1 MYGSIIK
8 KGKSE
13 PKINVGLIVLLFFII
28 FFCVRLIN
36 GLKDSRENGAL
47 AYVQLL
53 NFGMP
58 IVEGQ
63 IYNEDQYIENELSIK
78 VVLLKMLGLN
88 DINSNIIIGNEVTYL
103 KNSSSTDNLV
113 SKFNI
118 SSFDIS
124 EETIIRVDNVEDS
137 SLKKNLDTTK
147 PEVLIYHTHTSEAYA
162 EFSTGDRSDS
172 DDENYNVVGVGN
184 ALAKELEETYG
195 IATIHDKTNHS
206 TSYNESYSRSTETL
220 QKYLNQYG
228 DFKIIIDLHRDSGG
242 NKNNL
247 TATVNGENVA
257 KIQFVLSKSSSRYES
272 NLVLANEMMNKGN
285 ELFPGFVR
293 EHYIYNRGIMRM
305 QQSLSNSALL
315 VECGSNINT
324 AQEAQNSA
332 KLIARLIAE
341 YINASRK
348 K

>member
-8 KGKSE
+8 VNKSK
-13 PKINVGLIVLLFFII
+13 PKINAGVIVLLLFIV
-28 FFCVRLIN
+28 FFCARLIHV
-36 GLKDSRENGAL
+36 LKESRENGAL

-63 IYNEDQYIENELSIK
+63 IYNKDQYVENNLSIK
-78 VVLLKMLGLN
+78 AILLKTLGLN
-88 DINSNIIIGNEVTYL
+88 NLNGNSIIGNEVSYFKNT
-103 KNSSSTDNLV
+103 NSSDNLV
-113 SKFNI
+113 SKSNINSFN
-118 SSFDIS
+118 IS
-124 EETIIRVDNVEDS
+124 EETIIRIDNVENA
-137 SLKKNLDTTK
+137 SLKKILDTTK

-162 EFSTGDRSDS
+162 EFTTGDRSDS
-172 DDENYNVVGVGN
+172 DDENYNIVGVGN
-184 ALAKELEETYG
+184 ELAKELQETYG

-206 TSYNESYSRSTETL
+206 ISYNESYSRSTETL
-220 QKYLNQYG
+220 QNYLNQYG

-247 TATVNGENVA
+247 TAIVNGESVA
-257 KIQFVLSKSSSRYES
+257 KIQFVLSKSSSRYEA
-272 NLVLANEMMNKGN
+272 NLALANEMMNKGN

-305 QQSLSNSALL
+305 QQSLSDNALL
-315 VECGSNINT
+315 IECGSNINT
-324 AQEAQNSA
+324 AQEARNSA

-341 YINASRK
+341 HINASGE
-348 K
+348 

>member
-8 KGKSE
+8 VDKSK
-13 PKINVGLIVLLFFII
+13 PKINVGVIMLLLFII
-28 FFCVRLIN
+28 FFCARLIHV
-36 GLKDSRENGAL
+36 LKDNRENGAL
-47 AYVQLL
+47 AYVQIL

-63 IYNEDQYIENELSIK
+63 IYNEDQYVENNLSIK
-78 VVLLKMLGLN
+78 AVLLKTLELN
-88 DINSNIIIGNEVTYL
+88 DLNCNSIIGNEVSYFKNTNSTGSSEL
-103 KNSSSTDNLV
+103 KS
-113 SKFNI
+113 NI
-118 SSFDIS
+118 SSFSIS
-124 EETIIRVDNVEDS
+124 EETVIRVDNVEDS
-137 SLKKNLDTTK
+137 SLKKILDITN

-162 EFSTGDRSDS
+162 EFTTGDRSDS
-172 DDENYNVVGVGN
+172 DNENYNIVGVGN

-206 TSYNESYSRSTETL
+206 ISYNESYSRSTETL
-220 QKYLNQYG
+220 KNYLNQYG
-228 DFKIIIDLHRDSGG
+228 NFKIIIDLHRDSGG

-247 TATVNGENVA
+247 TAIVNEESVA
-257 KIQFVLSKSSSRYES
+257 KIQFVLSKSSSRYEA
-272 NLVLANEMMNKGN
+272 NLALANEMMNKGN

-305 QQSLSNSALL
+305 QQSLNDNVLL
-315 VECGSNINT
+315 IECGSNINT

-341 YINASRK
+341 HINASEE
-348 K
+348 